1 MKDFTIESLAIALGR
16 PLPVSDTPESNEG
29 LQEAPESKEAE
40 MRKLLLMS
48 SKTMDYAFHRIL
60 PMGDS
65 QLAGVRNMLRRDLEK
80 LEAYLMLP
88 WDRYQN
94 LKREMEWE

>member
-1 MKDFTIESLAIALGR
+1 MKDLQIESLAIAFGK
-16 PLPVSDTPESNEG
+16 PLPISDACECQEG
-29 LQEAPESKEAE
+29 QQEAPERNEAE

-48 SKTMDYAFHRIL
+48 RKTMDYAFHRIL
-60 PMGDS
+60 PMGDN